1 MKHAPQPRH
10 ARTGVTIPE
19 VLVGLVVVAIVGL
32 GITKLIT
39 SQARF
44 FATQAASRDARNVG
58 RSTMNRIISDLR
70 MVEAIGGVV
79 SASATSIT
87 VRVPYAIGVSCDQ
100 NVLSLLPAD
109 SAQYAA
115 GISGYAWR
123 SDPSGVMNYV
133 ESSVSVANSTS
144 TACTT
149 AGVTVLTSDGGKL
162 VSVSP
167 ALPMLATPGTPVLLY
182 RQVRYEF
189 KTSAAIPGGTGLFR
203 QPVAPTGTEE
213 ELASPFESGAK
224 FRFFVG
230 NSSVAQD
237 NAPSDLSTLRGIE
250 LNLTGRSE
258 RAVAGDAASKKEA
271 VVTAIFFKNRTT

>member
-1 MKHAPQPRH
+1 MKRFYSKRPR
-10 ARTGVTIPE
+10 AGVSIPE
-19 VLVGLVVVAIVGL
+19 MLVGLVVVAIVGL

-44 FATQAASRDARNVG
+44 FATQAAARDARNVS

-70 MVEAIGGVV
+70 MVEASGGVV
-79 SASATSIT
+79 SASATAVT
-87 VRVPYAIGVSCDQ
+87 VRVPFAIGVSCDQ
-100 NVLSLLPAD
+100 TVLSVLPAD

-123 SDPSGVMNYV
+123 SDAGVMTYV
-133 ESSVSVANSTS
+133 DAGVTVATSTS

-149 AGVTVLTSDGGKL
+149 AGVGVLTGDGGKL
-162 VSVSP
+162 VAISP
-167 ALPMLATPGTPVLLY
+167 ALPGGATPGTAVLLY
-182 RQVRYEF
+182 RRVKYEF
-189 KTSAAIPGGTGLFR
+189 KTSTVVPTATGLYR
-203 QPVAPTGTEE
+203 QALSPDSAEQEISAPFQ
-213 ELASPFESGAK
+213 SSAK

-237 NAPSDLSTLRGIE
+237 NAPADLTTIRGLE
-250 LNLTGRSE
+250 LNLTGVSE
-258 RAVAGDAASKKEA
+258 RAVAGDVASKKEA